1 MKNFLLILAL
11 VVSTGLWA
19 GTALTF
25 GMNLGSVGESE
36 EGITWYDFETA
47 IDLNKKEKKP
57 IFIDIYTS
65 WCGWCKKMDAGT
77 FQDPDVVKF
86 MNKNFLAV
94 KLDAEQ
100 KEAIVFKEKLYE
112 YQSYGRN
119 SYNELA
125 VQLLDSKM
133 SFPSFVVLNKKSV
146 KIGQIVGYQAPG
158 VLISQLEKYVGK

>member
-1 MKNFLLILAL
+1 MKKFFLISAL
-11 VVSTGLWA
+11 VISSGLWA
-19 GTALTF
+19 GTALSF
-25 GMNLGSVGESE
+25 GLGLSSVSAEES
-36 EGITWYDFETA
+36 ITWYDFETA

-77 FQDPDVVKF
+77 FQDPDVIKF

-112 YQSYGRN
+112 YQSYGRS

-133 SFPSFVVLNKKSV
+133 SFPSFVVLNQKSV

>member
-1 MKNFLLILAL
+1 
-11 VVSTGLWA
+11 
-19 GTALTF
+19 
-25 GMNLGSVGESE
+25 
-36 EGITWYDFETA
+36 
-47 IDLNKKEKKP
+47 
-57 IFIDIYTS
+57 
-65 WCGWCKKMDAGT
+65 
-77 FQDPDVVKF
+77 

-112 YQSYGRN
+112 YQSYGR
-119 SYNELA
+119 SGYNELA